1 MAKNNY
7 VLLYVLTLNTKAYA
21 MKDKSDNRIK
31 IFYKKKL
38 NYGLKS
44 KHYILKFSKKTKDY

>member
-7 VLLYVLTLNTKAYA
+7 VLLYVRTSTIRAFA
-21 MKDKSDNRIK
+21 MKDKSDNKIK
-31 IFYKKKL
+31 TFYKKKL

-44 KHYILKFSKKTKDY
+44 KHYILKSSKKTKDY